1 MDSVVNAAVEEICG
15 GIEDGVT
22 LAALWVKLE
31 GSPSLSS
38 ANLHLNRTVKRAI
51 WTNLLRIPGLRF
63 EPRPSSSELEDAE
76 KLNLK
81 IFPQSSLID
90 NFAGLYESQSLQH
103 AQKRVLHLLA
113 NARGNGITQTQLAKQ
128 LHIDANNFHYVLRSL
143 ECQGLVVKRSAIE
156 KKKQISSLG
165 ESKNYP
171 CVTTHLVY
179 LRRYAKQ
186 LACHQRFEF
195 EITKLNSPD
204 DEEDDADGTTF
215 QTDVQLK
222 DYSPQMKA
230 ICDKLANANGKVLL
244 VSDIKKDL
252 GYCGSR
258 QKQRAWRQISHRLKT
273 DGIVQQFVAKVNGKT
288 EPCLQLLDQ
297 ITAGS
302 GNEDRKLNSGKTC
315 QVIDQLVE
323 LPIEHQIFDIIDAA
337 GSCGITLKEICERL
351 GIELKKSHIRLVN
364 LCYRF
369 RMKVMEEQCLKSKTI
384 RVWTSKNF
392 NLEPEV
398 ELICKL
404 DENKI
409 LNHVPDSSK
418 VISEFVASTASG
430 ELADHAKLKDIIV
443 GAELSSVYPRNT
455 ESNFVEN
462 SIELQ
467 DLVVCSSVDAD
478 SAPSGAFPS
487 DVLKPF
493 STGSYKRYANSSLS
507 VDNTRRANR
516 ILERLKDE
524 RFILKPELNR
534 WLNSFE
540 KDKSRKVDRKTMLRI
555 LSVLQE
561 QRLVKCI
568 TVHSPVIS
576 EYSRTKDYVVV
587 VRPSTSQSPE
597 LFDEI
602 QDTIRSF
609 NNYIRRKSTSHQKND
624 KLIPVME
631 DIQKNQSVT
640 VPDGQVSKAE
650 AMRVNGFVLAKMI
663 RAKLLH
669 SYVWD
674 CLHRSTGRVDALSSK
689 ICENEL
695 TDTPHSSSKLFSLEE
710 TIKEMPVELFL
721 QVVGSTKKYE
731 EMIEMCKMGLRLIDL
746 PLEEYKCIM
755 DGQATGRLSLIIDI
769 LRRLKLIRMV
779 TDLQSRDGLKSPHT
793 HTMELRPYIEEP
805 ISNDAVSLNFVSLD
819 LRPRVRHDF
828 TLSNRGAVDE
838 YWKTL
843 EYYYATADRKAASY
857 AFPGSV
863 VKELFRYR
871 SWASTHVMTAEQ
883 RAELLKHVMKNNL
896 SDKISYRDFEKIA
909 KDLNLTMEQV
919 LSMYSCKRRRHF
931 VSQFKDEEKDD
942 NSPEGM
948 GDSSCRRKN
957 KFTDLRPAKHARIDA
972 LTDVVDMHIEQSH
985 NLDVQSGDC
994 ATDMEEFEE
1003 SMPEDCTP
1011 LINQCVLKKMKP
1023 TRHRRFIWSD
1033 KTDRQLVIQ
1042 YVKQRAVLG
1051 AECHRVDWSSISDLP
1066 TSPIACMRRMTL
1078 LNANLRFRKAVNKL
1092 CNILSER
1099 YAKHLQKSQ
1108 NMSLNSDECKQFV
1121 RSQSYEGISNNSS
1134 PDVEIQTRSLNRE
1147 AWDDFENKNIKT
1159 ALEEILRHKI
1169 IAKLDAS
1176 SQKGQLQYE
1185 GCSDASLNADGYE
1198 SQENEESTSAI
1209 PCENVRSHSG
1219 KAHSL
1224 SSQRSR
1230 RRRLDKKFTRFLNNM
1245 ANVYGQVNESLAI
1258 SNAVELFKLVFL
1270 STSTSPQPPNLL
1282 ADILRRYSE
1291 HDLFAAFNYLR
1302 EKKIMVGGTG
1312 SERFELSQQF
1322 LQSVSKSPFPFNTGK
1337 QAVKFAA
1344 WLEERGKDLTDGG
1357 ANISED
1363 LQCGDIFHLF
1373 ALVSSGD
1380 ISILPSL
1387 PENGVGE
1394 AEDLRSTKRKSD
1406 AIESSYSDKAK
1417 KSKSLFGVEGEI
1429 ISRREKGFP
1438 GIAISAYQTTISK
1451 ADILNLF
1458 KDNDNSGQPFGGHLQ
1473 LNIGQGGDYSL
1484 SDHMLEIVKSCDPI
1498 PLEENHTESPWE
1510 AMAGYARRLLLEY
1523 SNQEHG
1529 YGICAE
1535 VFKVV
1540 YAAIQKAGDQGLS
1553 MGEISKIINLPGAEV
1568 DGLIVDAL
1576 QAFGQTLKVNAYDT
1590 VRVVDVMYRHK
1601 YFLTSGSDFRHVV
1614 QPSSTKTIEK
1624 SDLTCEHYES
1634 DKRDTSS
1641 LHTLNN
1647 RKITVDNMHRVTILN
1662 LPCVDL
1668 DPENQACD
1676 RNESFKQDRLG
1687 LSRVNHDKETLKF
1700 SLGESCKPILPWIN
1714 GDGTINNIV
1723 YRGLRGHRNE
1733 SFKQDRLGLSRVN
1746 HDKETLKFSLGESC
1760 KPILPWINGDGTI
1773 NNIVYRGLR
1782 RRVLGTVMQNPGMLE
1797 DDILRHM
1804 HVLNP
1809 QNCRTLLEMMVLDKH
1824 LIVKKMHQ
1832 NIFEGGPT
1840 LLQDLI
1846 GSKSSQPKVI
1856 CREHFFSNPMSTALL

>member
-15 GIEDGVT
+15 GIEDGVS

-31 GSPSLSS
+31 GSPSLST

-90 NFAGLYESQSLQH
+90 NFAGLYESQSFQH

-143 ECQGLVVKRSAIE
+143 ECQGLIVKRSAIE

-204 DEEDDADGTTF
+204 DEEEDADGTTF
-215 QTDVQLK
+215 QTDVHLK
-222 DYSPQMKA
+222 DYAPQMKA

-244 VSDIKKDL
+244 VSDVKKDL

-258 QKQRAWRQISHRLKT
+258 PKQRAWRQISHRLKA
-273 DGIVQQFVAKVNGKT
+273 DGIVEQFVAKVNGKI
-288 EPCLQLLDQ
+288 EVCLQLLDP

-323 LPIEHQIFDIIDAA
+323 LPIEHQIFDIIHAA

-351 GIELKKSHIRLVN
+351 GIDLKKSHIRLVN

-369 RMKVMEEQCLKSKTI
+369 GMKVMEEQCLKSKTI

-409 LNHVPDSSK
+409 LNHVPYSSK
-418 VISEFVASTASG
+418 IISEFVASTASG
-430 ELADHAKLKDIIV
+430 KLAEHAKLNDILV

-455 ESNFVEN
+455 ESNFVEK
-462 SIELQ
+462 SIDLQ
-467 DLVVCSSVDAD
+467 DLVCSSVDAD

-507 VDNTRRANR
+507 VDNTKRANR
-516 ILERLKDE
+516 ILERLKEE

-540 KDKSRKVDRKTMLRI
+540 KDKSTKVDRKTMDRI
-555 LSVLQE
+555 LSKLQE
-561 QRLVKCI
+561 QVLVKCI

-576 EYSRTKDYVVV
+576 EYSRTKDCVVV
-587 VRPSTSQSPE
+587 VRPSMSLSPE

-624 KLIPVME
+624 ELIPVME
-631 DIQKNQSVT
+631 DVQKNQSVT

-674 CLHRSTGRVDALSSK
+674 CLHMSTGRVDALSSK

-695 TDTPHSSSKLFSLEE
+695 TDTPHSSSKPFSLEE
-710 TIKEMPVELFL
+710 AIKEMPVELFL

-731 EMIEMCKMGLRLIDL
+731 EMIEMCKMGLRLTDL

-755 DGQATGRLSLIIDI
+755 DGQATGRLSLVIDI

-779 TDLQSRDGLKSPHT
+779 TDLQSRDGLKTPHT

-805 ISNDAVSLNFVSLD
+805 ISNDAASLNFVSLD

-828 TLSNRGAVDE
+828 TLSNRDAVDE

-896 SDKISYRDFEKIA
+896 SEKISYRDFEKIA
-909 KDLNLTMEQV
+909 TDLNLTMEQV

-994 ATDMEEFEE
+994 ATYMEEFEE
-1003 SMPEDCTP
+1003 STPEDCTP

-1042 YVKQRAVLG
+1042 YVKHRAVLG
-1051 AECHRVDWSSISDLP
+1051 AECHRVDWRSISDLP

-1078 LNANLRFRKAVNKL
+1078 LNANLMFRKAVNKL

-1108 NMSLNSDECKQFV
+1108 NMPLNSDECKQFV

-1134 PDVEIQTRSLNRE
+1134 PDVEIQKRSLNRE

-1198 SQENEESTSAI
+1198 SQENEEITSPI
-1209 PCENVRSHSG
+1209 PCEIFRSHHG

-1270 STSTSPQPPNLL
+1270 STSTGPQPPNLL

-1344 WLEERGKDLTDGG
+1344 WLGERGKDLTEGG

-1394 AEDLRSTKRKSD
+1394 AEDLRSAKRKSD
-1406 AIESSYSDKAK
+1406 AIESSYGDKAK

-1438 GIAISAYQTTISK
+1438 GIAISAYQKTISK

-1458 KDNDNSGQPFGGHLQ
+1458 KDNDNNGQTFGGHLQ
-1473 LNIGQGGDYSL
+1473 LNIGQSSDYSL
-1484 SDHMLEIVKSCDPI
+1484 SDHMLEIVKPCDPI

-1523 SNQEHG
+1523 SNQEHR

-1535 VFKVV
+1535 VFKAV

-1553 MGEISKIINLPGAEV
+1553 MGEISKIVNLPGAEV

-1576 QAFGQTLKVNAYDT
+1576 QAFGKTLKVNAYDT
-1590 VRVVDVMYRHK
+1590 VRVVDLLYRHK
-1601 YFLTSGSDFRHVV
+1601 YFLTSGSDFHHVV

-1641 LHTLNN
+1641 LHTLSN
-1647 RKITVDNMHRVTILN
+1647 RKITIDNMHRVTILN
-1662 LPCVDL
+1662 LPCVVL

-1676 RNESFKQDRLG
+1676 RNESCKQDRLG
-1687 LSRVNHDKETLKF
+1687 LSRVNHEKETLKF
-1700 SLGESCKPILPWIN
+1700 SLGESCM
-1714 GDGTINNIV
+1714 
-1723 YRGLRGHRNE
+1723 
-1733 SFKQDRLGLSRVN
+1733 
-1746 HDKETLKFSLGESC
+1746 
-1760 KPILPWINGDGTI
+1760 PILPWINGDGTI

-1782 RRVLGTVMQNPGMLE
+1782 RRVLGIVMQNPGMLE

-1832 NIFEGGPT
+1832 NIFNGGPT

-1846 GSKSSQPKVI
+1846 GSKSSQPKVV